1 MQIPAHF
8 KASSL
13 HAFRCCHIGRA
24 VSSGFLALLLVL
36 CASTGLGPALAQT
49 GTKAGDLFLLAG
61 TPSYQNGVVYPVTL
75 YNVDVHQRLKLTRQ
89 IVPPVPRYPLFV
101 GGLAAVVDDM
111 EDSLYIVYPSAKAT
125 TACVLHKTRPT
136 ADDRVKFIPDGST
149 IDGTMFGAVVGEAG
163 VSYLLARLLRQN
175 PEPPYGALSSLVTVA
190 SNPPADGVR
199 VAVNQFSNYQS
210 FRYQG
215 SPGGPAAQEF
225 VPAGTARQGYV
236 VLPGE
241 GMGQEAMWPIDTV
254 PPSLPAAQGR
264 PPWPTIF
271 VLAST
276 DRFLV
281 CALTPLGSDYYGL
294 TGASASS
301 VYVHDRRLN
310 TWKEIKSAI
319 TVPCARRVFGSWL
332 ATNVEMYPRGEGIPH
347 IIGRENE
354 SKDRTEL
361 LPDIRQLYPLA
372 AAREISIPGTLLLDN
387 LEDGRRITLDTGQ
400 EDSEI
405 LTVRADGLVLYRVN
419 DSIFSAQIN
428 GNKLTKPSLV
438 VKDQDVP
445 EVHWVFWSSAAS
457 HLQR

>member
-8 KASSL
+8 NASIRR
-13 HAFRCCHIGRA
+13 AFRRCHIFRV
-24 VSSGFLALLLVL
+24 VSSGCLALLLVV
-36 CASTGLGPALAQT
+36 CASNGLGPALAQT

-61 TPSYQNGVVYPVTL
+61 TPSYQNGGVYPVTL

-149 IDGTMFGAVVGEAG
+149 IDGTMFGAVAG
-163 VSYLLARLLRQN
+163 GAGTSYLLAGLLRQV
-175 PEPPYGALSSLVTVA
+175 PEPPYASESLVTVA

-199 VAVNQFSNYQS
+199 EAVNQWSNYRS

-215 SPGGPAAQEF
+215 SPGGPAAPGF
-225 VPAGTARQGYV
+225 VPAATTREGYL
-236 VLPGE
+236 VLPGGVGRE
-241 GMGQEAMWPIDTV
+241 TMWPIDKV
-254 PPSLPAAQGR
+254 PPGLPTAQGR

-276 DRFLV
+276 DRFLAY
-281 CALTPLGSDYYGL
+281 ALAPLGFDYYGL
-294 TGASASS
+294 TGAAASS

-310 TWKEIKSAI
+310 TWKEIKSAA
-319 TVPCARRVFGSWL
+319 TVPYARRIFGSWL
-332 ATNVEMYPRGEGIPH
+332 ATIVETYTSGGKSPDNR
-347 IIGRENE
+347 GRENE
-354 SKDRTEL
+354 RNYETQS
-361 LPDIRQLYPLA
+361 LPDIRKLYPA
-372 AAREISIPGTLLLDN
+372 VAAREISIPGTLLLDN
-387 LEDGRRITLDTGQ
+387 LEDGRRIILEIGQ

-405 LTVRADGLVLYRVN
+405 LTVRDGGLVLYRVN
-419 DSIFSAQIN
+419 DSIFSAQIE
-428 GNKLTKPSLV
+428 GDRLSKPSLV
-438 VKDQDVP
+438 VKDEDVP
-445 EVHWVFWSSAAS
+445 EVHWVFWSPAAS